1 MVLQTAASIIC
12 VYPAAFSFL
21 AIVVLQMRHFRTRP
35 LNFRLVL
42 QTSDGIVLHS
52 PADCEFR
59 SFSRQP
65 IVIWGLSPDTRQWE
79 HFRNVSI

>member
-21 AIVVLQMRHFRTRP
+21 GTVALQMPHFGTRP

-42 QTSDGIVLHS
+42 QTSDGIVFHS
-52 PADCEFR
+52 PANCEFR

-65 IVIWGLSPDTRQWE
+65 IVIWALSPETRQWE
-79 HFRNVSI
+79 RFRNVSI